1 MSNLAFVS
9 TTWKANCTVADWVVL
24 AQVIRRNMP
33 RESINAAS
41 SYMTQDFIGCF
52 QNEIRK
58 GVAKAKPNKLY
69 IGWSNI
75 VAASSEVAVDVI
87 IMNGEGGQ
95 KM

>member
-58 GVAKAKPNKLY
+58 GVAKPNRLY